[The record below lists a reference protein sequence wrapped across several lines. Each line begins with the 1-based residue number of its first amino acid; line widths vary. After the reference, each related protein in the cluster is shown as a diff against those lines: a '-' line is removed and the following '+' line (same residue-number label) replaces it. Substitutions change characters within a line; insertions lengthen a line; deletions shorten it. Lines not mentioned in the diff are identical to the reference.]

1 MKIKE
6 LINEMEYEI
15 LAGSEET
22 EITTLVYDSRKVE
35 KGSVFVCISGSVCVM
50 HMSLF
55 RMWQQREQRP
65 LS

>member
-1 MKIKE
+1 MIIKE

-35 KGSVFVCISGSVCVM
+35 KGSVFVCINSCFIRMPRQGYGKSVK
-50 HMSLF
+50 SRL
-55 RMWQQREQRP
+55 
-65 LS
+65 

>member
-22 EITTLVYDSRKVE
+22 EITTLVYDSRKVKKVLCLCASAE
-35 KGSVFVCISGSVCVM
+35 VCVM

>member
-1 MKIKE
+1 MIIKE

-22 EITTLVYDSRKVE
+22 EITTLVYDSRKVLCLCASAE
-35 KGSVFVCISGSVCVM
+35 VCVM

>member
-22 EITTLVYDSRKVE
+22 EITTLVYDLSLIH
-35 KGSVFVCISGSVCVM
+35 IS
-50 HMSLF
+50 
-55 RMWQQREQRP
+55 EPTRP
-65 LS
+65 